1 MRLKKREQIMKFSQ
15 LPHTR
20 SCFVCGEANPA
31 GLNLRF
37 ETDGTTITARFV
49 ADERHIG
56 FKGTVHGGIIG
67 AVLDEVMVWASA
79 LHSRQFAYCAELSV
93 RFILPV
99 KPGEAF
105 TAVGELTGQRRQKL
119 FLTKAEL
126 RSSSGLAHASA
137 VGKYIPV
144 KAARFEELASDF
156 VGNCSW
162 LFERK
167 GGPID
172 PRENGGIS

>member
-1 MRLKKREQIMKFSQ
+1 FQ

-37 ETDGTTITARFV
+37 ETDGKIVTARFM
-49 ADERHIG
+49 AEERHIG
-56 FKGTVHGGIIG
+56 FKRTVHGGVIA
-67 AVLDEVMVWASA
+67 AVLDEVMVWATA
-79 LHSRQFAYCAELSV
+79 LHSRKFAYCAELSV
-93 RFILPV
+93 RFTLPV

-105 TAVGELTGQRRQKL
+105 TAVGELTGQRREKL

-137 VGKYIPV
+137 VGKYIP
-144 KAARFEELASDF
+144 
-156 VGNCSW
+156 
-162 LFERK
+162 
-167 GGPID
+167 
-172 PRENGGIS
+172 